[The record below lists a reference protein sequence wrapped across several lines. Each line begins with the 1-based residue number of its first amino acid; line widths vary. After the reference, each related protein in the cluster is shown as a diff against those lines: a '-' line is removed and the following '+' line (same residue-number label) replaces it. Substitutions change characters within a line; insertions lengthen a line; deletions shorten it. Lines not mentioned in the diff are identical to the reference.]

1 MAVEL
6 TPRVAQQTAG
16 FGFQV
21 PVFRMNQGVSAATAN
36 PMSRAAMQPMEMV
49 SEGQFGLNP
58 NVMAMADEQSRAQF
72 FAGVDELNQFVNKA
86 AEFGIDPSKVD
97 MSVPESFALNQ
108 EFRKRVQG
116 LQQQA
121 RAISTGAAQ
130 TAVAEREM
138 DRASMLESRALVQEQ
153 RQESMDQ
160 KSRDRLSKKYIS
172 RFRTQEDLLL
182 RKAQQDLA
190 PSQVPA
196 FKKNAQSLINAYDKQ
211 LSEIE
216 KSTESQ
222 EDKDFLIEELNMRK
236 SQIAPFLSGEAAL
249 YIEQAQPGTSGPTSL
264 TPGQPLTLSSP
275 VKMEGLM
282 SPVVN
287 NSGQVIQPNPTVTE
301 VRVMPYYTNAQ
312 GQKIPVTS
320 ADDPNAKNITGTT
333 FVGVGFAAKKP
344 KLEETAIKKAVNQ
357 ERLKLLEKSE
367 KRKANMS
374 DQEIIAEAKRTA
386 EYLKKFEADLRAQGS
401 EAEAAYVVLPDD
413 RAEQLLT
420 SKGASIAPTKRQA
433 QKMSAVEQLMNSRG
447 VNKK

>member
-108 EFRKRVQG
+108 EFRKRVQS

-236 SQIAPFLSGEAAL
+236 SQIAPFLSGEASL
-249 YIEQAQPGTSGPTSL
+249 YIEPAQPGTSGPTSL
-264 TPGQPLTLSSP
+264 TPGQPLKLSSP

-287 NSGQVIQPNPTVTE
+287 NSGQVIQSNPTVTE
-301 VRVMPYYTNAQ
+301 VRKMPYYTNAQ
-312 GQKIPVTS
+312 GKKIPVTS
-320 ADDPNAKNITGTT
+320 ADDPNASRIEGTA
-333 FVGVGFAAKKP
+333 FVGAGFAAKP
-344 KLEETAIKKAVNQ
+344 KLEEAAIKKAGDQ
-357 ERLKLLEKSE
+357 ERLNLLK

-374 DQEIIAEAKRTA
+374 NQEMVAEAKRTV

-401 EAEAAYVVLPDD
+401 EDEAAYVVLPDD

-433 QKMSAVEQLMNSRG
+433 QKMIAVERVLRLSG

>member
-16 FGFQV
+16 LGFQV

-36 PMSRAAMQPMEMV
+36 PMSRAAMQPMEMI

-116 LQQQA
+116 LRQQA

-182 RKAQQDLA
+182 RKAQQDLP

-249 YIEQAQPGTSGPTSL
+249 YIEQAQPGTLGPTSL
-264 TPGQPLTLSSP
+264 TPGQPLKLSSP

-287 NSGQVIQPNPTVTE
+287 NSGQVIKSSPTVTE
-301 VRVMPYYTNAQ
+301 VRKMPYYTNAQ
-312 GQKIPVTS
+312 GKRIPVIS
-320 ADDPNAKNITGTT
+320 ADDPNASKIEGTA
-333 FVGVGFAAKKP
+333 FVGAGFASRTE
-344 KLEETAIKKAVNQ
+344 LEEAEIKKAVDQ
-357 ERLKLLEKSE
+357 ERLNLLK

-374 DQEIIAEAKRTA
+374 NQEMVAEAKRIA
-386 EYLKKFEADLRAQGS
+386 EYIKKFEADLRNQGGED
-401 EAEAAYVVLPDD
+401 EAVYVVLPDD
-413 RAEQLLT
+413 RAEQLLM

-433 QKMSAVEQLMNSRG
+433 QKMSAVEQLMKSRG

>member
-16 FGFQV
+16 LGFQV

-36 PMSRAAMQPMEMV
+36 PMSRAAMQPMEMI

-116 LQQQA
+116 LRQQA

-182 RKAQQDLA
+182 RKAQQDLP

-249 YIEQAQPGTSGPTSL
+249 YIEQAQPGTLGPTSL
-264 TPGQPLTLSSP
+264 TPGQPLKLSSP

-287 NSGQVIQPNPTVTE
+287 NSGQVIKSSPTVTE
-301 VRVMPYYTNAQ
+301 VRKMPYYTNAQ
-312 GQKIPVTS
+312 GKRIPVIS
-320 ADDPNAKNITGTT
+320 ADDPNASKIEGTA
-333 FVGVGFAAKKP
+333 FVGAGFASRTE
-344 KLEETAIKKAVNQ
+344 LEEAEIKKAVDQ
-357 ERLKLLEKSE
+357 ERLNLLK

-374 DQEIIAEAKRTA
+374 NQEMVAEAKRIA
-386 EYLKKFEADLRAQGS
+386 EYIKKFEADLRNQGG

-433 QKMSAVEQLMNSRG
+433 QKMSAVEQLMRSSG